1 MLSNS
6 IYGRLMMN
14 LLNYCINT
22 KVCVNVESLIKSFSK
37 PTFKKADFISD
48 LRVFVSYVKPTVKVD
63 SPIYV
68 GFSILEHAKLMM
80 YEFWYGNL
88 VNVYDD
94 RVHMGYT
101 DTDSFVL
108 NLETNDLSKE
118 IKGPLAE
125 HLDLSNFPTNHPLY
139 NDRNKGKLGKL
150 KIETGAEF
158 ITEFVALK
166 PKVYSYTTTKSR
178 VSHNILKGVSRQKKN
193 KLNIQDYKDCLY
205 RHKLTR
211 TQMNNLRFKN
221 RNMSVVR
228 IDKLAL
234 SPFEDKRYYVC
245 KNESYGYGHP
255 ETFFNGDSD
264 GDYDDD
270 VMEGSDGTDAED
282 TDVND
287 DDDDDVQLLSLY
299 NSNKSKEDKL

>member
-1 MLSNS
+1 MDKFQDMLAGNTGALICTIPNRTSVTHHEL
-6 IYGRLMMN
+6 RL
-14 LLNYCINT
+14 
-22 KVCVNVESLIKSFSK
+22 SLSHPASQ
-37 PTFKKADFISD
+37 PS
-48 LRVFVSYVKPTVKVD
+48 R
-63 SPIYV
+63 
-68 GFSILEHAKLMM
+68 
-80 YEFWYGNL
+80 
-88 VNVYDD
+88 
-94 RVHMGYT
+94 

-139 NDRNKGKLGKL
+139 DDRNKGKLGKL

-221 RNMSVVR
+221 NF
-228 IDKLAL
+228 IYQKLT
-234 SPFEDKRYYVC
+234 R
-245 KNESYGYGHP
+245 KN
-255 ETFFNGDSD
+255 
-264 GDYDDD
+264 
-270 VMEGSDGTDAED
+270 
-282 TDVND
+282 
-287 DDDDDVQLLSLY
+287 
-299 NSNKSKEDKL
+299 